1 MIASYI
7 TMTNQSELTSRLN
20 SSEIEVD
27 IQRRLQNIQ
36 EIVGTFLH
44 LIVWEYLPA
53 GGIISLKK
61 HHFKK

>member
-7 TMTNQSELTSRLN
+7 TMTNQSELISRLN

-27 IQRRLQNIQ
+27 IRRRLQNIQ

-44 LIVWEYLPA
+44 LMVWECLPA
-53 GGIISLKK
+53 GGIIS
-61 HHFKK
+61 